1 MKRLTK
7 MFVVHGIPDKLVT
20 DNGPQFISH
29 KFKQFAIDLHF
40 SHVTTSPHNHKANG
54 MVERANQTIRHLMEK
69 SQEDN
74 NNFYL
79 ALLKLR
85 NTPRHTDTGSPA
97 QRLFGRR
104 TKTKL
109 PTTEALLNRE
119 SWNRKMCAIG
129 STRIVIPRNITM
141 IEALDLS
148 CPFRP
153 KTPSVYGQRIGGSQ
167 RSYCP
172 RMHNRRTHDRT
183 KSVSLQVPF

>member
-1 MKRLTK
+1 M
-7 MFVVHGIPDKLVT
+7 T

-29 KFKQFAIDLHF
+29 KFKQFATNLHF
-40 SHVTTSPHNHKANG
+40 THVTTSPHHHKANG
-54 MVERANQTIRHLMEK
+54 MVERANQTIRHLIEK

-79 ALLKLR
+79 ALLNLR

-109 PTTEALLNRE
+109 PTTEALLKPRVMEPENVRNRL
-119 SWNRKMCAIG
+119 
-129 STRIVIPRNITM
+129 VIPRNITM

-153 KTPSVYGQRIGGSQ
+153 KTLSVYGQRIGGSQ